1 MSSKNYK
8 TLLNNITTFIFD
20 VDGVM
25 TDGKI
30 LVTSSGEMYREMNTR
45 DGFALKHALL
55 KGFKIGIITGGT
67 NEGVKKRLEDLGV
80 NRVYLGIHQKE
91 VALKDFLDY
100 YNLKAEEVL
109 YMGDD
114 VPDLAVMKKVGVATC
129 PQDAV
134 TDIKRIADYVSHQKG
149 GEGCVREIVEQ
160 VMRVQGKWVFSDD
173 SNQ

>member
-1 MSSKNYK
+1 MNTNYK
-8 TLLNNITTFIFD
+8 TILNHVTTFIFD

-25 TDGKI
+25 TNGKI

-55 KGFKIGIITGGT
+55 KGFKVGIITGGS

-80 NRVYLGIHQKE
+80 NRVYLGVHQKE
-91 VALKDFLDY
+91 IALKDFLDFY
-100 YNLKAEEVL
+100 DLKAEEVL

-114 VPDLAVMKKVGVATC
+114 IPDLAVMEKVGVATC

-134 TDIKRIADYVSHQKG
+134 PDVKSIADYVSHQKG
-149 GEGCVREIVEQ
+149 GEGCVREIIEQ
-160 VMRVQGKWVFSDD
+160 VLRVQGKWNFSDG
-173 SNQ
+173 SSQ